1 MIRSTRELY
10 AGRAL
15 LVIVMAVTIVPFLS
29 IFTTA
34 LHPSGSVPAPLEWP
48 AQPHWGNFVEAFEAA
63 NLGAL
68 LGSST
73 FIAVA
78 VVPASVILSTIAG
91 FAIGVL
97 RFPGSRWLFMLFV
110 FGLTLPFTGIVVPLY
125 YLERDM
131 GILNTRFAIVLP
143 LIALY
148 MPFGIFWMRA
158 HFVNMPD
165 ALDEA
170 ARIDGAGPWNLFRL
184 VHVPRAPPRDRLAR
198 RCAFRLDV
206 ESVLDRARPCRGTI
220 SQNDGGSA
228 RSLPGTVRL
237 GHTAACGGN
246 DTDHPAEPDRV
257 RPLPK
262 AHHRRPARRRIQRM
276 TAR

>member
-78 VVPASVILSTIAG
+78 VVPASVILSTMAG

-143 LIALY
+143 LVALY

-184 VHVPRAPPRDRLAR
+184 VHVPLAR
-198 RCAFRLDV
+198 PAIASLAVVLSVWTWNQFLIALVLVEEPSRRTMAGALGAFQGQYVWDIPL
-206 ESVLDRARPCRGTI
+206 LAAGTI
-220 SQNDGGSA
+220 LIILPSLIVFVLFQRHIIAALLEGGFK
-228 RSLPGTVRL
+228 G
-237 GHTAACGGN
+237 
-246 DTDHPAEPDRV
+246 
-257 RPLPK
+257 
-262 AHHRRPARRRIQRM
+262 
-276 TAR
+276 